1 MSLFSKKQ
9 TGDRGE
15 NYCAKYLK
23 KQGYRILCRNYRKPC
38 GEIDIIAEKNGTL
51 CFVEVKTR
59 HSTTLSQPFE
69 AVDLRKQDKII
80 QTAIMYL
87 YEKKLEC
94 DCRFDVCEVITDKN
108 TLALLHIHYI
118 ENAFESRS

>member
-23 KQGYRILCRNYRKPC
+23 RRGCKIIRRNYCKPC
-38 GEIDIIAEKNGTL
+38 GEIDIIAEHRGVL

-59 HSTTLSQPFE
+59 HHGSLTRPYE
-69 AVDLRKQDKII
+69 AVDLRKQQRLIRAA
-80 QTAIMYL
+80 QLYL
-87 YEKKLEC
+87 AETGAEC
-94 DCRFDVCEVITDKN
+94 YCRFDVCEVITDKN

-118 ENAFESRS
+118 ENAFELRS